1 MEGGRGDATEDSRES
16 SGQACVQLGSP
27 AGAGLK
33 MPEPALL
40 CEAFSGW
47 ALGDG
52 VPLTSCQS
60 SL

>member
-16 SGQACVQLGSP
+16 SGQACVQRGSP

-40 CEAFSGW
+40 CQASSGW